1 MKNTLKQIM
10 FENENEFS
18 FDYEYDNVKDIFS
31 AFRKL
36 AFNVNK
42 YGIDIKALLEKM
54 SCDISNNLK
63 NNIEDNFDCDTE
75 VYHMKYTYEKDIEF
89 HYYFY
94 DKENGIIINCIV
106 EYNEDFSN
114 AYMSLSYTEKAK
126 KTYTSI
132 IQENN
137 VTVINENTHEMN
149 YDIMNILK
157 ENTCNYG
164 KYLKMVLSLYDY
176 RYNQKIDNDLYKL
189 EIIVND
195 DYYDLIFIDRLNNIF
210 VHYHYDL
217 LENGIKAYSLFMTDN
232 KGNNFDVLS
241 LLPYEI
247 KIA

>member
-1 MKNTLKQIM
+1 
-10 FENENEFS
+10 
-18 FDYEYDNVKDIFS
+18 
-31 AFRKL
+31 
-36 AFNVNK
+36 
-42 YGIDIKALLEKM
+42 
-54 SCDISNNLK
+54 
-63 NNIEDNFDCDTE
+63 
-75 VYHMKYTYEKDIEF
+75 
-89 HYYFY
+89 
-94 DKENGIIINCIV
+94 
-106 EYNEDFSN
+106 
-114 AYMSLSYTEKAK
+114 MSLSYTEKAK